1 MIMMF
6 PRVHRISIDLDTKN
20 QFKLLK
26 AYFNMKRFSDNVEV
40 KETGKGFHVKGYFEN
55 RTPEQN
61 IHIRRM
67 LGDCEGRLE
76 LDERR
81 LQVGLGEFIE
91 TLFIWKKIRGKVT
104 MEQDYNIMSEQFW
117 GFKL

>member
-1 MIMMF
+1 
-6 PRVHRISIDLDTKN
+6 
-20 QFKLLK
+20 
-26 AYFNMKRFSDNVEV
+26 
-40 KETGKGFHVKGYFEN
+40 
-55 RTPEQN
+55 
-61 IHIRRM
+61 M